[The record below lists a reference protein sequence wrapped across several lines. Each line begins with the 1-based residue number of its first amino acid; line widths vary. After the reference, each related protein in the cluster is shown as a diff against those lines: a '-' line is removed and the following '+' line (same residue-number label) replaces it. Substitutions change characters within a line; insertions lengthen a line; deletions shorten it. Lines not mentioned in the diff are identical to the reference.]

1 MKIRPPAPRAAV
13 PVAILL
19 AALLIL
25 LFAARPAA
33 AHTARDPQ
41 DAVLEAIG
49 VDEKRGASIPL
60 DLPFTDQAGRAVTLR
75 DSFGDGPVLLTLNY
89 YSCPMLCPLTLVNL
103 LETTQEMKGI
113 SLERDY
119 RIVTVSIDPEETL
132 ESTRATA
139 AQTHAMLGEI
149 SRPAERWTFLF
160 GGERET
166 KAAADAVGFR
176 YEKVGAEFAHPNVLV
191 ILTPEGKVSRYLYGV
206 KPDARDLRLAL
217 IEAAEGRIGAS
228 AVINR
233 MILSCFQYDPVGK
246 RYVLYA
252 ANIMKAAG
260 ALTVV
265 LLGSLLFTLRK
276 RERTRAARR

>member
-1 MKIRPPAPRAAV
+1 VKVHPHAPRNAV
-13 PVAILL
+13 PVAILI
-19 AALLIL
+19 AAVLVLS
-25 LFAARPAA
+25 AARQTP

-49 VDEKRGASIPL
+49 VDEKLGASIPL
-60 DLPFTDQAGRAVTLR
+60 DLGFTDQAGRAVTLR
-75 DSFGDGPVLLTLNY
+75 DFFGDVPVLLTLNY
-89 YSCPMLCPLTLVNL
+89 YTCPMLCPLTLANL
-103 LETTQEMKGI
+103 IESMKEMKGI
-113 SLERDY
+113 SLERDF

-132 ESTRATA
+132 EAARAMA
-139 AQTHAMLGEI
+139 AQAHAMMEDA

-176 YEKVGAEFAHPNVLV
+176 YEKVGAEFAHPNVLAV
-191 ILTPEGKVSRYLYGV
+191 LTPEGEVSRYLYGI

-217 IEAAEGRIGAS
+217 IEASDGRIGAS
-228 AVINR
+228 TVINKV
-233 MILSCFQYDPVGK
+233 ILSCFQYDPVGK

-265 LLGSLLFTLRK
+265 LLGALLVTLRR
-276 RERTRAARR
+276 RERTRTARR